1 MCWLNQKYYHNCCYI
16 TSFYVADCTWAT
28 CSRKKQQQLYAF
40 GASASYTEIKRYKI
54 LAAATTNF
62 LELELNGNQE
72 LTQGV
77 CGNYDTNVTSQNGLK
92 TTHSLATIITQPI
105 NDDFLDQK
113 PVVSWLEKAELKN
126 VKLSNIKMQWYKGE
140 KKPLMSS
147 NYSLINV
154 ILLKVLCH

>member
-1 MCWLNQKYYHNCCYI
+1 MKFQCGKVAAKPYYYYYQKFHLHLIRPCVLVKSEILSQLLLHHILLCCRLHLGYLLK
-16 TSFYVADCTWAT
+16 
-28 CSRKKQQQLYAF
+28 KKQQQLYAF

-113 PVVSWLEKAELKN
+113 PVVS
-126 VKLSNIKMQWYKGE
+126 
-140 KKPLMSS
+140 
-147 NYSLINV
+147 
-154 ILLKVLCH
+154 